1 MFAYL
6 FLAVLVMAPFFGDLF
21 TVGRRRNST
30 DRLPSPQA
38 RQHSGGGLSSRPV
51 GLCEVSGHDH
61 LFRPSLPPLT
71 LLVGDLCLT
80 KPRSAGNDRSSSRI
94 QVSSTHTAGE
104 LAREPVRRRA
114 ATLLVPLPASQRSAD
129 TADLHTPGN
138 LSFSPL
144 YFPHR

>member
-38 RQHSGGGLSSRPV
+38 RQHSGGGLSSRQV
-51 GLCEVSGHDH
+51 GLCEVSGHDRF
-61 LFRPSLPPLT
+61 FRPFLSPLT

-80 KPRSAGNDRSSSRI
+80 NPRSAGNDRSSSRI

-114 ATLLVPLPASQRSAD
+114 TTLLVPLPASQRSAD
-129 TADLHTPGN
+129 TVDLDTLGN
-138 LSFSPL
+138 LSFFPL
-144 YFPHR
+144 YFPRR